1 MMRMRTAPALLLVFL
16 GLSPAIADA
25 QASSPIAGVWR
36 FQNEVDT
43 RPDGSVVL
51 ILPADGW
58 DGYAV
63 YTTDGFVSINIMPKG
78 HKWKLKTATLKEL
91 RRTLEDG
98 SAYFGRYKIDV
109 AKGTVTHLVRTSVE
123 PEDENKNLVRR
134 YTISGDTLTL
144 SGSTSSTGEAI
155 TFTIRWTRER

>member
-1 MMRMRTAPALLLVFL
+1 LRRSAVIAIVLVCL
-16 GLSPAIADA
+16 VSTIAVA
-25 QASSPIAGVWR
+25 QPPSPIAGVWR

-43 RPDGSVVL
+43 RPDGSVVQ

-78 HKWKLKTATLKEL
+78 RKWKLKTATLKEL

-109 AKGTVTHLVRTSVE
+109 AAGTVTHLVRTSVE

>member
-1 MMRMRTAPALLLVFL
+1 MLRRAYVVVLLV
-16 GLSPAIADA
+16 GMVPAIAAA
-25 QASSPIAGVWR
+25 QGPTPIAGVWR

-43 RPDGSVVL
+43 RPDGSVVQ

-58 DGYAV
+58 DGYAI

-78 HKWKLKTATLKEL
+78 RKWKLKTATLKEL

-98 SAYFGRYKIDV
+98 SAYFGRYKIDP
-109 AKGTVTHLVRTSVE
+109 AAGTVTHLVQTSVE
-123 PEDENKNLVRR
+123 PEYEKKNLVRR

-155 TFTIRWTRER
+155 TFTIRWTREH